1 MKACAHENLIVVDC
15 VHLHALCG
23 VHRHYPDTRLPSFPS
38 LPFHLQ
44 RFCGVHRHYTQTC
57 VLRCPPPLF
66 AVSTAILLILALCSL
81 NAPADV
87 GPHSF
92 LQCSGAPWRVMQGD
106 LEDRTFWTAECPWP
120 RCMTRVVDAP
130 PWDACQ
136 SLVQHV
142 KFQHGLT
149 YEVSHQSTWFAV
161 TTAHRHTHT
170 LTHTHTTRVR
180 SLRLLL
186 AVASNV
192 RKVSTQPLECL
203 MEKRSCR
210 GIPWKDD
217 CRSRSS
223 STRRDQ

>member
-1 MKACAHENLIVVDC
+1 M
-15 VHLHALCG
+15 HLHALCG
-23 VHRHYPDTRLPSFPS
+23 VHRHYPDTRLPSFPSFPS

-57 VLRCPPPLF
+57 VLRCPPQLF

-81 NAPADV
+81 NARADF

-92 LQCSGAPWRVMQGD
+92 LPVFGRAMASQDD

-120 RCMTRVVDAP
+120 RCMTRVVDAR
-130 PWDACQ
+130 PWYVRQ
-136 SLVQHV
+136 TLVQHF

-170 LTHTHTTRVR
+170 HTHTLTHTRTHTQHASGLCGCCWPLRRMYASLCRV
-180 SLRLLL
+180 
-186 AVASNV
+186 
-192 RKVSTQPLECL
+192 
-203 MEKRSCR
+203 
-210 GIPWKDD
+210 
-217 CRSRSS
+217 
-223 STRRDQ
+223 

>member
-1 MKACAHENLIVVDC
+1 MA
-15 VHLHALCG
+15 
-23 VHRHYPDTRLPSFPS
+23 S
-38 LPFHLQ
+38 
-44 RFCGVHRHYTQTC
+44 
-57 VLRCPPPLF
+57 
-66 AVSTAILLILALCSL
+66 
-81 NAPADV
+81 
-87 GPHSF
+87 
-92 LQCSGAPWRVMQGD
+92 QGD

-120 RCMTRVVDAP
+120 RCMTRVVDAR
-130 PWDACQ
+130 PWDVRQ
-136 SLVQHV
+136 TMVLHF

-170 LTHTHTTRVR
+170 LTHTTRVR

-192 RKVSTQPLECL
+192 RKLSTKPLQCL

-210 GIPWKDD
+210 GIPSDD

-223 STRRDQ
+223 STRRDQWPLLTSRFLVDKWILRCLPPSPIIGNVFCHFCQPMPGLTKICGAHRVLFRACVITSC